1 MNRRDHFRGW
11 TAIFYAIHN
20 ENVPVAVVDFL
31 IAEGADLELID
42 YLDEGLIPHITQH
55 STDVPRTWAKL
66 R

>member
-1 MNRRDHFRGW
+1 M
-11 TAIFYAIHN
+11 
-20 ENVPVAVVDFL
+20 PVAVVDFL